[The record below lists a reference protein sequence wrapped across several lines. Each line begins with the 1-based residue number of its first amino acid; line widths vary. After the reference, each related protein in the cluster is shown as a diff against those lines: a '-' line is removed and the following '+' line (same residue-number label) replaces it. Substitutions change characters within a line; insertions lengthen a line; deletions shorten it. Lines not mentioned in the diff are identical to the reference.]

1 MKLLDLCEPSFQY
14 ICRLNRSARKGG
26 DHRPE
31 EVRAELK
38 AILGDI
44 QVKARGDPA
53 LANQLEKD
61 RGGIYI
67 VLLAF
72 ADFMV
77 RNSSLPFANQWED
90 LAAEERPPELGLDE
104 KFFDMLDKTLADRS
118 EAATERIAVYYT
130 CMGLG
135 FTGYF
140 TGQPEHLRRKMME
153 CSLRLRGQINADE
166 STPVCP
172 ESYSADTRELFR
184 PIGTS
189 LVGITITLIVLLIAV
204 FAGNVYVYY
213 TTASELSGKLTLLG
227 KSGLAGANDAGL
239 ALAPTP
245 SPAGQQNGSV
255 TRSAGFSPSPG
266 APGRQ

>member
-1 MKLLDLCEPSFQY
+1 MKLLDCCEPLFQY
-14 ICRLNRSARKGG
+14 LCRLNRSARKGG

-31 EVRAELK
+31 EVRGELK
-38 AILGDI
+38 AILAEI
-44 QVKARGDPA
+44 QAKARSDPA
-53 LANQLEKD
+53 LANQLDKD
-61 RGGIYI
+61 RGGIYLT
-67 VLLAF
+67 LLFF

-90 LAAEERPPELGLDE
+90 LAAEERPPELGGDE

-118 EAATERIAVYYT
+118 EAATEPIAVSYT

-135 FTGYF
+135 FTGWY

-172 ESYSADTRELFR
+172 ESYNADTRELFR

-189 LVGITITLIVLLIAV
+189 LVGITIALIVLLIAV
-204 FAGNVYVYY
+204 FAGNAYVYH
-213 TTASELSGKLTLLG
+213 TTASELSGKLDQLG
-227 KSGLAGANDAGL
+227 ASKLASAPVAGPP
-239 ALAPTP
+239 AA
-245 SPAGQQNGSV
+245 SPAGHPPGGPPTPPGS
-255 TRSAGFSPSPG
+255 SNAGPHPG
-266 APGRQ
+266 